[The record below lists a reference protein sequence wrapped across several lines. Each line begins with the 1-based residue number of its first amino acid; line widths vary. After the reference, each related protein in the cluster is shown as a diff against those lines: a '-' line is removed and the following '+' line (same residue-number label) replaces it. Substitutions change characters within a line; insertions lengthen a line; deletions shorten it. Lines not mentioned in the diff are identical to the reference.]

1 MDRDKELELSSESF
15 KQSSIR
21 EENNKEEEMDSVTS
35 QNEENDEEE
44 EMEQDTSR
52 GSIGEENEEE
62 EMDSVTSQ
70 DEEND
75 KEEEIDSVTSRDE
88 EEEETE
94 SDASHGSIDE
104 ENEEE
109 EKHYTQCRRLYH
121 CIHAVVAKIA
131 ERDDTKQEWAARRVK
146 LLLDLI
152 PSNPDFPLSEYQLV
166 SLYGN

>member
-1 MDRDKELELSSESF
+1 MDL
-15 KQSSIR
+15 
-21 EENNKEEEMDSVTS
+21 VTS
-35 QNEENDEEE
+35 QNEEKDEEE
-44 EMEQDTSR
+44 EMELDTSH
-52 GSIGEENEEE
+52 GSVDEENEEE

-75 KEEEIDSVTSRDE
+75 EEEEIDSVTSGDE

-94 SDASHGSIDE
+94 SDASHRSIDE

-109 EKHYTQCRRLYH
+109 EMEIPAEKHYTQCRRLYH

-131 ERDDTKQEWAARRVK
+131 ERDDTKQEWATRRVK

-152 PSNPDFPLSEYQLV
+152 PNNPDFPLSEYQLV